1 MDKTARSHTMLLK
14 AKQQDLI
21 FNICVMAIPI
31 LQFIVFYIG
40 VNFNSFLLSFQE
52 IDAVTGGVSWSLT
65 SLEKAYNWIVKSPA
79 MWKIALNSLLVYAIN
94 GLIATPLGLL
104 FSFYIAKQFP
114 FSKFFRV
121 ILFLPS
127 IISGV
132 VFVSMFD
139 RFVNMALPDFMTY
152 VLGIET
158 VGFLSSTDTNTVFAT
173 LIFFSIWVGFGGSV
187 LIYSNAISG
196 ISNDVVEAAHLDG
209 ATGIKE
215 FWYVDF
221 PLIFPT
227 FCTFYITG
235 VASVFTNQVNLFTFY
250 GAGAPGAIQTFG
262 YWMFARVQSAKTEVD
277 YPVVS
282 AMGLLQTLVAVP
294 LTFLVKWALEKFGP
308 STE

>member
-1 MDKTARSHTMLLK
+1 MDKTNRSHSMMFK

-31 LQFIVFYIG
+31 LQFIVFYVG

-52 IDAVTGGVSWSLT
+52 IDAVTGGISWSIK
-65 SLEKAYNWIVKSPA
+65 SIEKAYNWIVQSPA
-79 MWKIALNSLLVYAIN
+79 MWKIATNSLLVYAIN

-104 FSFYIAKQFP
+104 FSFYIAKRFP
-114 FSKFFRV
+114 LSKFFRV
-121 ILFLPS
+121 VLFLPS

-139 RFVNMALPDFMTY
+139 RFVNMALPDFLTY
-152 VLGIET
+152 VLKIET
-158 VGFLSSTDTNTVFAT
+158 VGLLSSTDMNSVFGT
-173 LIFFSIWVGFGGSV
+173 LIFFSVWISFGGSV
-187 LIYSNAISG
+187 LIYSNAMSG
-196 ISNDVVEAAHLDG
+196 ISNDIVEAAHLDG

-215 FWYVDF
+215 FWYIDF

-227 FCTFYITG
+227 FSTFYITG
-235 VASVFTNQVNLFTFY
+235 VVTLFTNQVNLFTFY

-282 AMGLLQTLVAVP
+282 AMGLLQTIVAVP
-294 LTFLVKWALEKFGP
+294 LTFFVKWLLEKLGP
-308 STE
+308 TTE

>member
-1 MDKTARSHTMLLK
+1 MDKTNRSNTMMLK

-31 LQFIVFYIG
+31 LQFIVFYVG

-52 IDAVTGGVSWSLT
+52 IDAVTGGITWSFN
-65 SLEKAYNWIVKSPA
+65 SIAKAYNWIIKSPA

-104 FSFYIAKQFP
+104 FSFYIAKRFP
-114 FSKFFRV
+114 LSKFFRV
-121 ILFLPS
+121 VLFLPS

-139 RFVNMALPDFMTY
+139 RFVNLALPDFLTY
-152 VLGIET
+152 ELKIET
-158 VGFLSSTDTNTVFAT
+158 VGLLSSTDMNSVFAT
-173 LIFFSIWVGFGGSV
+173 LIFFSIWIGFGGSV
-187 LIYSNAISG
+187 LIYSNAMSG
-196 ISNDVVEAAHLDG
+196 ISGDVIEAAHLDG

-215 FWYVDF
+215 FWYIDF

-227 FCTFYITG
+227 FSTFYITG
-235 VASVFTNQVNLFTFY
+235 VVTLFTNQANLFTFY

-262 YWMFARVQSAKTEVD
+262 YWMFARVQAAKTEVD

-282 AMGLLQTLVAVP
+282 AMGLLQTIVAVP
-294 LTFLVKWALEKFGP
+294 LTFLVRWAFEKFGP

>member
-1 MDKTARSHTMLLK
+1 MDKTNRSNSMIFR

-31 LQFIVFYIG
+31 LQFLIFYVG
-40 VNFNSFLLSFQE
+40 VNFNSFMLSFQE
-52 IDAVTGGVSWSLT
+52 IDAVTGGVSWSLQ
-65 SLEKAYNWIVKSPA
+65 SIEKAYNWIVKSPA
-79 MWKIALNSLLVYAIN
+79 MWKIATNSLVVYAIN

-104 FSFYIAKQFP
+104 FSFYIAKRFP
-114 FSKFFRV
+114 MSKFFRV
-121 ILFLPS
+121 VLFLPS

-139 RFVNMALPDFMTY
+139 RFVNMAIPDFLMY
-152 VLGIET
+152 EWGIET
-158 VGFLSSTDTNTVFAT
+158 VGLLSSTDLNSVLST
-173 LIFFSIWVGFGGSV
+173 LIFFSVWISFGGSV
-187 LIYSNAISG
+187 LIYSNAMSG
-196 ISNDVVEAAHLDG
+196 ISNDFVEAAHLDG

-227 FCTFYITG
+227 FSTFYITG
-235 VASVFTNQVNLFTFY
+235 VVTLFTNQVNLFTFY

-282 AMGLLQTLVAVP
+282 AMGLLQTIVAVP
-294 LTFLVKWALEKFGP
+294 LTFFVKWLLEKVGP
-308 STE
+308 STD

>member
-1 MDKTARSHTMLLK
+1 MDKTNRSHSMMFK

-31 LQFIVFYIG
+31 LQFIVFYVG

-52 IDAVTGGVSWSLT
+52 IDAVTGGISWSIK
-65 SLEKAYNWIVKSPA
+65 SIEKAYNWIVQSPA
-79 MWKIALNSLLVYAIN
+79 MWKIATNSLLVYAIN

-104 FSFYIAKQFP
+104 FSFYIAKRFP
-114 FSKFFRV
+114 LSKFFRV
-121 ILFLPS
+121 VLFLPS

-139 RFVNMALPDFMTY
+139 RFVNMALPDFITY
-152 VLGIET
+152 VLKIET
-158 VGFLSSTDTNTVFAT
+158 VGLLSSTDMNSVFAT
-173 LIFFSIWVGFGGSV
+173 LIFFSVWISFGGSV
-187 LIYSNAISG
+187 LIYSNAMSG
-196 ISNDVVEAAHLDG
+196 ISNDIVEAAHLDG

-215 FWYVDF
+215 FWYIDF

-227 FCTFYITG
+227 FSTFYITG
-235 VASVFTNQVNLFTFY
+235 VVTLFTNQVNLFTFY

-282 AMGLLQTLVAVP
+282 AMGLLQTIVAVP
-294 LTFLVKWALEKFGP
+294 LTFFVKWLLEKLGP
-308 STE
+308 TTE

>member
-1 MDKTARSHTMLLK
+1 MDKTNRSNSMIFR

-31 LQFIVFYIG
+31 LQFLIFYVG
-40 VNFNSFLLSFQE
+40 VNFNSFMLSFQE
-52 IDAVTGGVSWSLT
+52 IDAVTGGVSWSLQ
-65 SLEKAYNWIVKSPA
+65 SIEKAYNWIVKSPA
-79 MWKIALNSLLVYAIN
+79 MWKIATNSLVVYAIN

-104 FSFYIAKQFP
+104 FSFYIAKRFP
-114 FSKFFRV
+114 MSKFFRV
-121 ILFLPS
+121 VLFLPS

-139 RFVNMALPDFMTY
+139 RFVNMAIPDFLMY
-152 VLGIET
+152 EWGIET
-158 VGFLSSTDTNTVFAT
+158 VGLLSSTDLNSVLST
-173 LIFFSIWVGFGGSV
+173 LIFFSVWISFGGSV
-187 LIYSNAISG
+187 LIYSNAMSG

-227 FCTFYITG
+227 FSTFYITG
-235 VASVFTNQVNLFTFY
+235 VVTLFTNQVNLFTFY

-282 AMGLLQTLVAVP
+282 AMGLLQTIVAVP
-294 LTFLVKWALEKFGP
+294 LTFFVKWLLEKVGP
-308 STE
+308 STD